1 MHFITKRALEFANIC
16 CRVSNTLRFKNVS
29 SDIIMKSS
37 GDENTSGFYFMDYN
51 NFGVPVK

>member
-1 MHFITKRALEFANIC
+1 MHFISKHPLEFANIWSP
-16 CRVSNTLRFKNVS
+16 VSNASRFKNVS

-51 NFGVPVK
+51 NFGVSVK